1 MAGRVRIGTSGW
13 VYPHWRGARI
23 RSWSAGGRDVLAY
36 FNNDEHAYAHRDAL
50 RLREL
55 VG

>member
-1 MAGRVRIGTSGW
+1 MADPRRRDGGLRVRN
-13 VYPHWRGARI
+13 ADL
-23 RSWSAGGRDVLAY
+23 DVFAY
-36 FNNDEHAYAHRDAL
+36 FNNDERAYATRDAL